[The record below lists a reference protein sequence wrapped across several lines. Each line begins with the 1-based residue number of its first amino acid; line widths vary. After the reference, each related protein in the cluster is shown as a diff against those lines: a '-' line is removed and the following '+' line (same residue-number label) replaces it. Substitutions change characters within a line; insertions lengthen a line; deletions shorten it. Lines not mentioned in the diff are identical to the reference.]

1 MKNWWRYITVFLLGL
16 VISLA
21 LSSTAPAGS
30 NTSST
35 PIAVVQTAQRHYQN
49 GEYQKALQLL
59 EQASISFAEAGQT
72 LQQAQTQALISLAQQ
87 QLGSWQPAKQ
97 AIDYGMAL
105 LATTANT
112 SEKQQVIAQLNNALG
127 HFYQRQGQN
136 LKAIRAWE
144 TAENNY
150 QAISDRQG
158 KVNVTIAKIQAL
170 EAMGFYRRA
179 CTQGLTLFDPTL
191 DNCETLNPES
201 VTALFSQTRSSNRL
215 QIADIEASSSLAN
228 SLLLLGKLPE
238 AEIAIDR
245 AEDWQTQRYDPD
257 SALTSKIALTKGNI
271 AQAVANLARD
281 RGNEELFKNRQ
292 RLAREQYQL
301 VADSANPES
310 LLANINL
317 LELYTATQQW
327 QPALKI
333 ARQSDRFLAAIP
345 NNHQGLQSK
354 LALTR
359 NLVKL
364 KQNQQPIAKSW
375 GNIAQ
380 LYEEIFQEASSFDNY
395 RLQSL
400 ALGELGTLAYA
411 QNLTTID
418 ARAKLEQALQ
428 LAQSKQAPEIAY
440 RWQWQLGKVYRDR
453 ADLDRA
459 ILAYQAAVTNLQQL
473 RSDLVALDREI
484 QFSFRE
490 QVEPVYREFTELLLV
505 AQAPTQVEGANN
517 LRQARDAIEAL
528 QIAEL
533 DNYFKDACVTAQ
545 ERSIEE
551 IDPHAAVIYTM
562 LLPDQNSQIHLEVIL
577 SLADGSLQHHETV
590 LPQAKFQETVNLL
603 GNYLMQPDRKIASQA
618 LAQEVYGWLIAPLEP
633 ALKTATPEVKT
644 LVFVLDGVLQSLP
657 MSALYNGDRY
667 LLEDYAIAITPGLR
681 TLKTKSK
688 SEQFLAL
695 AGGISESI
703 ASFSSLK
710 GVTTELDSID
720 TNLKTQTLVNSEL
733 TKSNLDRLINSQPFS
748 IVHLATHGQFS
759 SNPQETFLQLWDRR
773 LTIEEFSLL
782 LQQRTLNSERPI
794 DLLVLSACETARGD
808 RRAALGLAGMS
819 VRTGIGATMATLWQV
834 NDRSTTALM
843 SRFYHYLSQQPELT
857 KAEALR
863 QAQLDLCQVSGRNWQ
878 TPLYWSAYVIVGN
891 WT

>member
-16 VISLA
+16 FISIGLN
-21 LSSTAPAGS
+21 STTPASS
-30 NTSST
+30 NTSDT
-35 PIAVVQTAQRHYQN
+35 IAVVNQAQQNYQN
-49 GEYQKALQLL
+49 GNYQAALQLL
-59 EQASISFAEAGQT
+59 EQASASFAEQGQT

-87 QLGSWQPAKQ
+87 QLGSWQPARQ

-105 LATTANT
+105 LAPTANT
-112 SEKQQVIAQLNNALG
+112 SNKQQVNGQLNNALG

-144 TAENNY
+144 IAESSYQSIGDHTAR
-150 QAISDRQG
+150 I
-158 KVNVTIAKIQAL
+158 NVTIAKIQAL

-179 CTQGLTLFDPTL
+179 CTQGLTLFDPAL
-191 DNCETLNPES
+191 DNCETLNPEN
-201 VTALFSQTRSSNRL
+201 VTALFPQTRSLRRPQL
-215 QIADIEASSSLAN
+215 VDIEASGSLAN
-228 SLLLLGKLPE
+228 SLLLLGKLSA
-238 AEIAIDR
+238 AEIAINQ
-245 AEDWQTQRYDPD
+245 AESWQRKNNHANSGVTN
-257 SALTSKIALTKGNI
+257 KIALTKGNI

-281 RGNEELFKNRQ
+281 RGDEELFVNRQ
-292 RLAREQYQL
+292 QLAREQYQL
-301 VADSANPES
+301 VADSPTPES
-310 LLANINL
+310 LLAKINL

-327 QPALKI
+327 QPALQL
-333 ARQSDRFLAAIP
+333 ANQSDRFLEKIP
-345 NNHQGLQSK
+345 SNHQGLQSK
-354 LALTR
+354 LILARSLAR
-359 NLVKL
+359 L
-364 KQNQQPIAKSW
+364 KQNQQPIAQSW
-375 GNIAQ
+375 AKIAQ
-380 LYEEIFQEASSFDNY
+380 LYQAIFDEATSFANY

-400 ALGELGTLAYA
+400 ALGELGTLAYE

-418 ARAKLEQALQ
+418 AQVKLEQALQ
-428 LAQSKQAPEIAY
+428 IAQSQQVPEIAY
-440 RWQWQLGKVYRDR
+440 RWQWQLGKIYRDR

-505 AQAPTQVEGANN
+505 AQAPTQVEATNN

-533 DNYFKDACVTAQ
+533 DNYFKDACVTTQ
-545 ERSIEE
+545 KRSVEE

-633 ALKTATPEVKT
+633 ALKMATPEVKT

-681 TLKTKSK
+681 TLKTESK
-688 SEQFLAL
+688 PEQFLAL
-695 AGGISESI
+695 AGGISESV

-710 GVTTELDSID
+710 GVTSELASID
-720 TNLKTQTLVNSEL
+720 TNLEAQTLVNSEL
-733 TKSNLDRLINSQPFS
+733 TKPNLDRLINSQPFS

-759 SNPQETFLQLWDRR
+759 SNPDKTFLQLWDRR
-773 LTIEEFSLL
+773 LTVEEFSLL
-782 LQQRTLNSERPI
+782 LQQRVLNSERPI

-808 RRAALGLAGMS
+808 RRATLGLAGMS
-819 VRTGIGATMATLWQV
+819 VRTGIGATVATLWQV

-863 QAQLDLCQVSGRNWQ
+863 QAQLDLWQVSGRNWQ